1 MRIGRVTT
9 RAAADGVFR
18 LHIGAF
24 SRKFGALCDL
34 RGSAELAT
42 MAMRLLISQMLFL
55 CVRGYVALGTAPG
68 TVGRSFRG
76 SLALPVMTAPDPAST
91 DQSLPAVQQLAP
103 DQWTVRATAGRAT
116 QQRHIKVESNS
127 KVTLAGGAS
136 KKKLFVTE
144 RVRLRNSSPAAERV
158 HELGALAGSAMPP
171 ASKVD
176 DPELGKEHSFS
187 RDASWLIPG
196 YVLCGSYPGA
206 SPGRASDNGLLSQV
220 RAAGVHS
227 CAFRLTLTLTLTL
240 TRCGRQA

>member
-1 MRIGRVTT
+1 MASPACG
-9 RAAADGVFR
+9 AWS
-18 LHIGAF
+18 LYIGAF
-24 SRKFGALCDL
+24 PRKFGAF
-34 RGSAELAT
+34 AT
-42 MAMRLLISQMLFL
+42 MPATSSPVAMRLLIAQMLFL

-76 SLALPVMTAPDPAST
+76 SLALPVMTAPDPAT

-176 DPELGKEHSFS
+176 DPELGKEHTFS

-227 CAFRLTLTLTLTL
+227 CAFRVPLTLTLTL

>member
-1 MRIGRVTT
+1 MPSAVHGCLVAKMVVRV
-9 RAAADGVFR
+9 
-18 LHIGAF
+18 LI
-24 SRKFGALCDL
+24 
-34 RGSAELAT
+34 AE
-42 MAMRLLISQMLFL
+42 MLFL
-55 CVRGYVALGTAPG
+55 CCVRGLAPG
-68 TVGRSFRG
+68 RAFRG
-76 SLALPVMTAPDPAST
+76 PVAALQQRGTVMTVPDPTSRT

-116 QQRHIKVESNS
+116 QQRHSKVESNS
-127 KVTLAGGAS
+127 KVTLAGGSS
-136 KKKLFVTE
+136 KKKLFVTK
-144 RVRLRNSSPAAERV
+144 VRSMRNSSPAAERV

-220 RAAGVHS
+220 RAAGVNS
-227 CAFRLTLTLTLTL
+227 CVFRLALALTPTLIL